1 MAKFPYINEDGSWN
15 AQKAT
20 EDLLSLQSFMRL
32 SSIAPKSVTELVLN
46 STHPQDDEEARK
58 ARYNAAEELKEIL
71 SNKDNKYGYHLNHIE
86 SGDKVYTV
94 YYDDP
99 ALAEKEDCDKAVE
112 YKEFEVQT
120 VAEEFAEE
128 KKKEGTFM
136 YTIDNPREEFWVVID
151 NKTGK
156 NVFGMMFPLE
166 ARALAFLYARIMP
179 PAWKEYCE
187 KVLDTKSTEE
197 ENNE

>member
-1 MAKFPYINEDGSWN
+1 MAKFPYNNEDGSWN
-15 AQKAT
+15 AKRAT

-32 SSIAPKSVTELVLN
+32 SSIAPKSVTEIVLN
-46 STHPQDDEEARK
+46 STNPQDTEEARK
-58 ARYNAAEELKEIL
+58 ARYDAAEELKEIL
-71 SNKDNKYGYHLNHIE
+71 SNKDNKFGYHLNHIE
-86 SGDKVYTV
+86 SGEKVYTV
-94 YYDDP
+94 YYEDP
-99 ALAEKEDCDKAVE
+99 SLAEKDDYEKVVQ

-120 VAEEFAEE
+120 VAKEFEEE
-128 KKKEGTFM
+128 KRKEGTFM
-136 YTIDNPREEFWVVID
+136 YTADNPREEFWVVID

-156 NVFGMMFPLE
+156 NVFGMLFPFE

-197 ENNE
+197 KDNE

>member
-1 MAKFPYINEDGSWN
+1 MAKFPYNNEDGSWN
-15 AQKAT
+15 AKRAT

-32 SSIAPKSVTELVLN
+32 SSIAPKSVTEIVLN
-46 STHPQDDEEARK
+46 STNPQDTEEARK

-71 SNKDNKYGYHLNHIE
+71 SNKDNKFGYHLNHIE
-86 SGDKVYTV
+86 SGEKIYTV
-94 YYDDP
+94 YYEDSS
-99 ALAEKEDCDKAVE
+99 LAEKDDYEKVVQ

-120 VAEEFAEE
+120 VAKEFEEE
-128 KKKEGTFM
+128 KRKEGTFM
-136 YTIDNPREEFWVVID
+136 YTADNPREEFWVVID

-156 NVFGMMFPLE
+156 NVFGMLFPFE

-197 ENNE
+197 KDNE